1 MIFLTGASGLI
12 GSFIARKLT
21 EQGLSVRAL
30 RRNNTDLSL
39 LSDISDKIEWIEG
52 DILDISLMKDAVKGA
67 EWVIHSAA
75 VISYD
80 RTERQLMYKINT
92 EGTANVVNA
101 SLASGVPN
109 FCMISSVAAIGKD
122 PASERVHEDLMYNT
136 AFRTTTTHYGMTKH
150 LAEME
155 VYRGFQEG
163 LQGFLVNPSVVLG
176 PGDWNRGSTRL
187 FKYVFDKNLFYSLG
201 KVNHID
207 VRDVAEIVFQLMKK
221 GEKISEKRFILNCGQ
236 VSYRQLFNHIAECFS
251 VRKPLFKAGNFLSEI
266 AWRVESAKSLV
277 TGKEPVVTRE
287 SARLAKSRFYYDNT
301 KICTLLDYRFIPLH
315 ETLSW
320 TCNVLKERYKLN

>member
-1 MIFLTGASGLI
+1 MIFLTGASGLV
-12 GSFIARKLT
+12 GSFIARRLLDNGIAIK
-21 EQGLSVRAL
+21 AL
-30 RRNNTDLSL
+30 RRGCTDLAL
-39 LSDISDKIEWIEG
+39 LKDVANKIEWIEG
-52 DILDISLMKDAVKGA
+52 DILDISLLREAVKGVD
-67 EWVIHSAA
+67 WVIHSAA
-75 VISYD
+75 IISYGTAQ
-80 RTERQLMYKINT
+80 RNLMYKVNA
-92 EGTANVVNA
+92 EGTANLVNA
-101 SLASGVPN
+101 CLMNSVPN
-109 FCMISSVAAIGKD
+109 FCMISSVAAVGKEQGSD
-122 PASERVHEDLMYNT
+122 IVHEDIS
-136 AFRTTTTHYGMTKH
+136 FSPSSKTTHYGMSKY

-155 VYRGFQEG
+155 VFRGFEEG
-163 LQGFLVNPSVVLG
+163 LRGFLVNPSVVLG

-187 FKYVFDKNLFYSLG
+187 FKYIYDQNLFYSVG

-207 VRDVAEIVFQLMKK
+207 VRDVSDIVYQLMNRV
-221 GEKISEKRFILNCGQ
+221 EDISGKRFILNCGQ

-301 KICTLLDYRFIPLH
+301 KISTLLDYRFIPLH